1 MGLQYLISMNRQGKV
16 RLAKWYQNYTHD
28 EKYRINVDVHKLISS
43 REHRQHSNFVEL
55 QDSKLVYKRYAGL
68 FFIASIDLEDDELA
82 YLSAIHL
89 LVEVLDQH
97 FENVCELD
105 LVFNF
110 YKVYE
115 CLDEIFLGGELQETS
130 KEVILNRFD
139 EIEALE

>member
-1 MGLQYLISMNRQGKV
+1 M
-16 RLAKWYQNYTHD
+16 
-28 EKYRINVDVHKLISS
+28 HKLISS